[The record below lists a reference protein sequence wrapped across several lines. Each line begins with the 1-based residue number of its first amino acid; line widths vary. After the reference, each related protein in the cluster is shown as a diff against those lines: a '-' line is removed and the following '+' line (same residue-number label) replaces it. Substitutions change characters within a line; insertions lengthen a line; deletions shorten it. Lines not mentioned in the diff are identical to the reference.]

1 MVSDLTDGLAAL
13 EDSRDSYEKAQEYF
27 HGAEPE
33 IFASVRMR
41 TLLARAGISYRVNF
55 CKLPVTVLAN
65 RLRIAA
71 VTTSD
76 EPAQP
81 ALDRVWKANR
91 MSLRSKVINRKVGM
105 FGDGYGIVWPNRD
118 NTEVTIRFNSP
129 LTSRMIY
136 DSEDEDTPLYLVKRW
151 MLTEEEWRSNLY
163 YPDHIERWFTDD
175 KGKHWKPYVDGEDG
189 ESVVVN
195 PFDQVPAFH
204 WRTDMPFGVPDHFEA
219 YGVQDAI
226 NKLVAVQMGTV
237 DFYGF
242 PQRAA
247 LVADRAA
254 EDEMAREDFWE
265 DEEDGVPGADVE
277 GQAATIQSSPERAWI
292 LRNIKSL
299 VQLPAGDPQ
308 VFIQPFLLFVR
319 AMAQV
324 TETPVR
330 HLDPQGGVP
339 SGESQRAS
347 DAPLT
352 MRVNDRREMLGA
364 TYEDLCAFALR
375 VNAHLDREAGVDE
388 TVGQDYGPVSVDV
401 RWSPSEQTDQLDDW
415 QVAQGKLDAG
425 VPPKV
430 VLVEAGYAPEQVDL
444 WIKDSPAIEL
454 RPRVDLLVK
463 IAQAAQG
470 LGASSALGVVDPGL
484 VQKAIA
490 ALTEGSSAAAA

>member
-1 MVSDLTDGLAAL
+1 MSDIADGIAAL
-13 EDSRDSYEKAQEYF
+13 EESRGDYEKADTYF
-27 HGAEPE
+27 KGSAPE
-33 IFASVRMR
+33 LFFSVRMR
-41 TLLARAGISYRVNF
+41 NLLDRAGVSYRVNF

-71 VTTSD
+71 VTASD
-76 EPAQP
+76 PAAQE
-81 ALDRVWKANR
+81 ALDRIWKHNR
-91 MSLRSKVINRKVGM
+91 MNLLSKIIHRKVGK
-105 FGDGYGIVWPNRD
+105 FGDGYVIVWPSAD
-118 NTEVTIRFNSP
+118 NKRVDIRWNSP
-129 LTSRMIY
+129 LTTRMIY

-151 MLTEEEWRSNLY
+151 QVEQDFHRANLY
-163 YPDHIERWFTDD
+163 YDDRIERWASTDR
-175 KGKHWKPYVDGEDG
+175 GKNWQPYSDPDDGLEVVD
-189 ESVVVN
+189 N
-195 PFDQVPAFH
+195 PFGRIPGFH
-204 WRTDMPFGVPDHFEA
+204 FRTDMPYGTPDHVDA

-247 LVADRAA
+247 LMSDRSA

-265 DEEDGVPGADVE
+265 DEESGVPGDDVE

-330 HLDPQGGVP
+330 HLDPQGDVP

-352 MRVNDRREMLGA
+352 MRVDDRKEMFDA
-364 TYEDLCAFALR
+364 TYEDMLPFSLKVFGSLDGGQGFAEDL
-375 VNAHLDREAGVDE
+375 
-388 TVGQDYGPVSVDV
+388 TVDV
-401 RWSPSEQTDQLDDW
+401 RWAPSEQTDDAQVW
-415 QVAQGKLDAG
+415 TVAQDKLAAG
-425 VPPKV
+425 VPPRV
-430 VLVEAGYAPEQVDL
+430 VLIEAGYGPEQVDT
-444 WIKDSPAIEL
+444 WIKEVPAIEL
-454 RPRVDLLVK
+454 APRVDLLVK

-470 LGASSALGVVDPGL
+470 LGASSALGVIDPGL
-484 VQKAIA
+484 VTRAIA
-490 ALTEGSSAAAA
+490 ALTEGSDATAA

>member
-1 MVSDLTDGLAAL
+1 MSDLTDGLAEL
-13 EDSRDSYEKAQEYF
+13 ENSRAAYEKAEEYF
-27 HGAEPE
+27 KGAEPE

-41 TLLARAGISYRVNF
+41 MLLARAGISYRVNF
-55 CKLPVTVLAN
+55 CRLPVTVVAN
-65 RLRIAA
+65 RLRIAS
-71 VTTSD
+71 VTASD
-76 EPAQP
+76 ETAQP
-81 ALDRVWKANR
+81 ALDRIWKANR
-91 MSLRSKVINRKVGM
+91 MSLRTKVINRKVGM
-105 FGDGYGIVWPNRD
+105 FGDGYLLVWPNRD
-118 NTEVTIRFNSP
+118 NTEVTIRYNNP

-136 DSEDEDTPLYLVKRW
+136 DPSDEDTPLYYIRRW
-151 MLTEEEWRSNLY
+151 MLTDKEQRSDLY
-163 YPDHIERWFTDD
+163 YPDHIERWYSDD
-175 KGKHWKPYVDGEDG
+175 KGKTWTPFVDPADG

-195 PFDQVPAFH
+195 PFDKMPAFH
-204 WRTDMPFGVPDHFEA
+204 LRTDMPYGIPDHSEG

-226 NKLVAVQMGTV
+226 NKLVSVQMGTV

-247 LVADRAA
+247 LMSDRSA
-254 EDEMAREDFWE
+254 EDEMAREDLWE

-292 LRNIKSL
+292 LRNIKEL
-299 VQLPAGDPQ
+299 VQLPAGDPM

-319 AMAQV
+319 AMAQI

-330 HLDPQGGVP
+330 HLDPQGDVP

-352 MRVNDRREMLGA
+352 MRVNDRKELLA
-364 TYEDLCAFALR
+364 DTYEDAGGFSLL
-375 VNAHLDREAGVDE
+375 VNAHLDREAGADE

-415 QVAQGKLDAG
+415 QVAKAKLDAG

-484 VQKAIA
+484 VQRAIA
-490 ALTEGSSAAAA
+490 ALTDGSSAAAA